1 PKIVPMAATEGFSHA
16 AGRDPRGLPV
26 MSGDDEVVGRVVDM
40 WIDEPEQLVRYLE
53 YTLDAKWGTG
63 NRLVPLTLARIKS
76 DKVVIQSL
84 YGKHFAT
91 VPSIASATQ
100 VTMLEEEKICGYY
113 GGGLLYADAARQ
125 DPQL

>member
-1 PKIVPMAATEGFSHA
+1 
-16 AGRDPRGLPV
+16 
-26 MSGDDEVVGRVVDM
+26 M

-76 DKVVIQSL
+76 DRVVIQSI

-91 VPSIASATQ
+91 VPTIASATQ
-100 VTMLEEEKICGYY
+100 VTMLEEDKICGYY
-113 GGGLLYADAARQ
+113 GGGLLYADQARQ

>member
-1 PKIVPMAATEGFSHA
+1 V
-16 AGRDPRGLPV
+16 
-26 MSGDDEVVGRVVDM
+26 SGDDEVVGKVVDM

-76 DKVVIQSL
+76 DRVVIRTL
-84 YGKHFAT
+84 YGKHFST
-91 VPSIASATQ
+91 VPSIASPTQ
-100 VTMLEEEKICGYY
+100 VTMLEEDKISGYY
-113 GGGLLYADAARQ
+113 GGGVLYADAARQ